1 MILQYSK
8 YFLAGN
14 EEYDLPDDV
23 YDTKGLFDDG
33 QEGKQDN
40 EGLLYWPSSLMK
52 TDDETLISLIQ
63 PNYVLNYILIYLNI
77 DLHIIWPYNIIC
89 IIYSIQ
95 NNYLWLLK
103 INM

>member
-52 TDDETLISLIQ
+52 TDDETFDFFNSAKLCTYL
-63 PNYVLNYILIYLNI
+63 YIY
-77 DLHIIWPYNIIC
+77 
-89 IIYSIQ
+89 
-95 NNYLWLLK
+95 
-103 INM
+103 

>member
-52 TDDETLISLIQ
+52 TDDETFDFFNSAKLCTYL
-63 PNYVLNYILIYLNI
+63 YINLSQ
-77 DLHIIWPYNIIC
+77 H
-89 IIYSIQ
+89 
-95 NNYLWLLK
+95 WLTHNLAL
-103 INM
+103 